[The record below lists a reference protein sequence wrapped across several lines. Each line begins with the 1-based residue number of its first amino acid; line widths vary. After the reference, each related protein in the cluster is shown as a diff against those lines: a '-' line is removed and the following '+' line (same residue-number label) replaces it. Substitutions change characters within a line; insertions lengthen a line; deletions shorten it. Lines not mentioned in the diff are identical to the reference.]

1 MFSTHLRTT
10 VLLSS
15 WLDNLHFHVRSVPRI
30 REPTYFIVSNVATQL
45 NQLLPDSRVP
55 NVCQFHHTGLY
66 LITQWTFLMAS
77 ANSTIAAYLLIGPPF
92 QHTSKQPYHLLHQ
105 YYIMYVMNNQL
116 NYDNLL
122 YNNCLIISIRNLD
135 TAFYI
140 WLFCLKVRSL
150 FIEPSFSIPIK
161 NLCSMD
167 LLVGCINF

>member
-1 MFSTHLRTT
+1 
-10 VLLSS
+10 
-15 WLDNLHFHVRSVPRI
+15 
-30 REPTYFIVSNVATQL
+30 
-45 NQLLPDSRVP
+45 
-55 NVCQFHHTGLY
+55 
-66 LITQWTFLMAS
+66 
-77 ANSTIAAYLLIGPPF
+77 
-92 QHTSKQPYHLLHQ
+92 
-105 YYIMYVMNNQL
+105 MNNQL

-140 WLFCLKVRSL
+140 LLFCLKVRSL